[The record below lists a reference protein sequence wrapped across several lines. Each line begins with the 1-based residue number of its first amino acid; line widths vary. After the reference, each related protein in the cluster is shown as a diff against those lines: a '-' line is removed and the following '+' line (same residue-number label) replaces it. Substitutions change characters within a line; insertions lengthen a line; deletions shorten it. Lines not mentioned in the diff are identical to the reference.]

1 MRWKD
6 YVPPRSNR
14 QGVSNKYIYIIYV
27 DKPFPFV
34 TQSGMDYKTLLK
46 QFERRRAKV
55 IALLAKK
62 TPKEVAKIMG
72 ISKQRVGQIA
82 KMERGANGRNR

>member
-1 MRWKD
+1 
-6 YVPPRSNR
+6 
-14 QGVSNKYIYIIYV
+14 
-27 DKPFPFV
+27 
-34 TQSGMDYKTLLK
+34 MDYKTLLK
-46 QFERRRAKV
+46 QYERRRAKV